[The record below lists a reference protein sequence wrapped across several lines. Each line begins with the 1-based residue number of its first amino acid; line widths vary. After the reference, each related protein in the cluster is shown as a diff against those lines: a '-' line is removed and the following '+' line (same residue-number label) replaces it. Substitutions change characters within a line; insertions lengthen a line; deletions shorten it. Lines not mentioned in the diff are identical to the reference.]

1 MKKILLLILMLA
13 LSISMLA
20 ACDNGED
27 DNENGNDNDGNN
39 ITTPCVEHT
48 DDNGDSICDV
58 CEEII
63 FEEDVEVTVELTIK
77 DTDGLPLCGVKAIF
91 TDEDGNIVISG
102 ESDADG
108 KASATLYIGRHSVTY
123 EYDEAVFGYYLSE
136 TTSVQVANDTEALD
150 LYLYDNNPDGT
161 EAKPYDISVGDES
174 ITIEANTSYYY
185 IIYRAVSLNFE
196 LSGEN
201 VKVTCGETV
210 YTPDGDGKI
219 KLEFV
224 GGDTNS
230 VTKLLIENTSAQT
243 QTYSVKLETEPG
255 SQSNPLVIESLGAA
269 VSTDTITSDDIVY
282 YSYTASA
289 DGTFTVTLT
298 SEKSSI
304 SMTNA
309 RNSQNANTSSEAET
323 QTISLTVKEGDVI
336 LIDCSTTAKD
346 GVVVTFVPEF
356 EEATE

>member
-48 DDNGDSICDV
+48 DDNGDHICDV

-63 FEEDVEVTVELTIK
+63 FEEDVEVTVELNIK

-108 KASATLYIGRHSVTY
+108 KASATLYVGRHSVTY
-123 EYDEAVFGYYLSE
+123 DYDSASLGYYLSE
-136 TTSVQVANDTEALD
+136 TTSVQVAKDTTTLE
-150 LYLYDNNPDGT
+150 LYLMDNNPDGT
-161 EAKPYDISVGDES
+161 AEKPYAISADDES
-174 ITIEANTSYYY
+174 ITIGANTSYYY
-185 IIYRAVSLNFE
+185 IIYRAVDVSFE
-196 LSGEN
+196 LSGEG
-201 VKVTCGETV
+201 VKVTYGENV

-219 KLEFV
+219 KFALLGE
-224 GGDTNS
+224 DTNS
-230 VTKLLIENTSAQT
+230 VASLLIENTTAAEK
-243 QTYSVKLETEPG
+243 TYSVKVESVPG
-255 SQSNPLVIESLGAA
+255 SYGNPFVIESVGATVTTA
-269 VSTDTITSDDIVY
+269 TITSDDIVY